1 MVDAKRTTG
10 VDVKRTMQT
19 ASMDVAIGR
28 KARHMV
34 TLRRTG
40 VQAKAVTPLR
50 TK

>member
-28 KARHMV
+28 KGDHCVRLICADP
-34 TLRRTG
+34 
-40 VQAKAVTPLR
+40 AC
-50 TK
+50 